1 MEREQHDSLQSTQEE
16 RPKVKE
22 KTPWTEAE
30 REQVR
35 QMLRMLA
42 TFLGVVVLT
51 LLVMAI
57 LWNFVL

>member
-1 MEREQHDSLQSTQEE
+1 MEREQHDSLQSAHEE
-16 RPKVKE
+16 QPKVKE
-22 KTPWTEAE
+22 KTPWTDAE

-42 TFLGVVVLT
+42 TFLGVVILT
-51 LLVMAI
+51 LLVMVI

>member
-1 MEREQHDSLQSTQEE
+1 VEREQHDSLQSTQEE